1 MLNVRC
7 SMFSVCTCLQDADI
21 SLLRLIHHG
30 RIEALDRVL
39 YLLSYSASFVSIGI
53 VLALLIVFLKTR
65 SKAWLLIFYK
75 MLTVLV
81 IAALV
86 STVMK
91 SLILRERPFVTY
103 PDIEKL
109 SQAGNSS
116 FPSGHSLEAFAM
128 AMALTLV
135 LKKKRYVIPVFCWAV
150 LVAYSRMAL
159 GVHYPGD
166 VAGGIIAGTLIGW
179 LIPLVI
185 QSIISKRKRKL
196 NKLIKKEE

>member
-1 MLNVRC
+1 MFNVQCLSR
-7 SMFSVCTCLQDADI
+7 LQDADI

-30 RIEALDRVL
+30 RIEALDRVM

-53 VLALLIVFLKTR
+53 VLALLIVYLKTK
-65 SKAWLLIFYK
+65 SNTWLVIFYK
-75 MLTVLV
+75 MLAVLV

-86 STVMK
+86 STGMK
-91 SLILRERPFVTY
+91 SLILRERPFITY

-128 AMALTLV
+128 AVALSL
-135 LKKKRYVIPVFCWAV
+135 LLRKKRYVIPVFCWAL

-179 LIPLVI
+179 LIPLVT
-185 QSIISKRKRKL
+185 QS
-196 NKLIKKEE
+196 LIGKKSANSIN